1 MSLNLIWILY
11 RFLLKSLIVVIK
23 FVQEMLDQI
32 KNFSLYDVNCA
43 NFILWIECLQMILL
57 IKIDNFSMDQFF
69 HRCGIEAS
77 TKPGLDQIV

>member
-1 MSLNLIWILY
+1 M
-11 RFLLKSLIVVIK
+11 VIK

-43 NFILWIECLQMILL
+43 NFILWIECLQMIYLL

-69 HRCGIEAS
+69 YRCGIETS